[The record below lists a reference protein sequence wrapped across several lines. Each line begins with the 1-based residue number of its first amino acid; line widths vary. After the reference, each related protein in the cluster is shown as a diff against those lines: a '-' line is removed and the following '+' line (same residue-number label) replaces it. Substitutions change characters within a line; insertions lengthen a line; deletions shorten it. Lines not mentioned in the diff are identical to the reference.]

1 MSKRIVFAI
10 CLGLFFGH
18 LQAQDATSAVNNDS
32 IIVVSPFPKG
42 SVDVKGTIADAVSRK
57 PLSGARVTYKN
68 VTAAITD
75 SLGNFVLKVPG
86 YTISIRVEADGYQ
99 TRELALQGSAEVKG
113 FLHEDDYRSFYDD
126 ITTPF
131 GVATQSHTSNA
142 AVSVQTKGNWQGVP
156 VTPDA
161 YLQGK

>member
-18 LQAQDATSAVNNDS
+18 LQAQDATSAVNSDS
-32 IIVVSPFPKG
+32 IIVVSPFSKG
-42 SVDVKGTIADAVSRK
+42 FVDVKGTIADAVSRK
-57 PLSGARVTYKN
+57 PLSGARITYKN

-113 FLHEDDYRSFYDD
+113 FLHEDARK
-126 ITTPF
+126 IKHAVILWA
-131 GVATQSHTSNA
+131 GVGAWRGAHKLTA
-142 AVSVQTKGNWQGVP
+142 
-156 VTPDA
+156 
-161 YLQGK
+161 